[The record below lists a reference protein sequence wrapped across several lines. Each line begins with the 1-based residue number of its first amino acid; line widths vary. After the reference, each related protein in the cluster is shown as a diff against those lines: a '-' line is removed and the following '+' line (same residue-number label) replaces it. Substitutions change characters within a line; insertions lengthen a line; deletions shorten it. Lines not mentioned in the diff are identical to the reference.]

1 MDLSLNDILQLAP
14 DDASA
19 KAAKGLVIPAKWPK
33 LQFNE
38 AALWGECQGSGSKPY
53 QVQIDKSGPA
63 FKCSC
68 PSRKFPCKHG
78 LALMLLWLQHQGN
91 FTNSEPPAWVS
102 EWLGS
107 RQNRA
112 EKQEARKAEAVE
124 KTAAPAD
131 PQAAAKREAARQ
143 ERMAAGLSDLQRW
156 LADTIRQGLA
166 QLSNRP
172 GVWREMAKRM
182 VDAQLPG
189 IAQRLRQLE
198 QRVGADEHWPARV
211 LAAFGQLQ
219 LLIDGFQRLDSL
231 PASAQADLRTALG
244 LSLDKDAVLASG
256 ETLSDTW
263 LVLGQSVDEE
273 DRLWVRRAWL
283 QGQASGRRALLLDF
297 SHGTRRFDLNL
308 LTGSSLKMTLAFYP
322 SAAPVRALV
331 VDTPVLIPVEA
342 MSTESS
348 PQPSPLAETL
358 ADLAAAVAANP
369 WQWPQ
374 PMLFDQVIPTPGNQ
388 GWQLI
393 TANQQGVPLRIADE
407 HAWPL
412 IAQAGGTPVTLFGE
426 WDGENLRPLS
436 AWSPGLVWQ
445 EGAANP

>member
-1 MDLSLNDILQLAP
+1 
-14 DDASA
+14 
-19 KAAKGLVIPAKWPK
+19 
-33 LQFNE
+33 
-38 AALWGECQGSGSKPY
+38 
-53 QVQIDKSGPA
+53 
-63 FKCSC
+63 
-68 PSRKFPCKHG
+68 
-78 LALMLLWLQHQGN
+78 
-91 FTNSEPPAWVS
+91 
-102 EWLGS
+102 
-107 RQNRA
+107 
-112 EKQEARKAEAVE
+112 
-124 KTAAPAD
+124 
-131 PQAAAKREAARQ
+131 
-143 ERMAAGLSDLQRW
+143 
-156 LADTIRQGLA
+156 
-166 QLSNRP
+166 
-172 GVWREMAKRM
+172 
-182 VDAQLPG
+182 
-189 IAQRLRQLE
+189 
-198 QRVGADEHWPARV
+198 
-211 LAAFGQLQ
+211 
-219 LLIDGFQRLDSL
+219 
-231 PASAQADLRTALG
+231 AQADLRTALG

-374 PMLFDQVIPTPGNQ
+374 PMLFDQVISTPGNQ